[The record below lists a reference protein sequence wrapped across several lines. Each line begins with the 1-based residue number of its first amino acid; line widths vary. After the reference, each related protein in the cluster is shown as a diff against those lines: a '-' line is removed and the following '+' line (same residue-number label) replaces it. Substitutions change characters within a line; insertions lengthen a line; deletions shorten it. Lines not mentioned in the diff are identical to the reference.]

1 MRCLMVRHNASLA
14 LHENEKHIKVSC
26 RCKAQFCQ
34 NSECKSRI
42 WFLCPFLISYTNWHN
57 HSLAPSRGR
66 KKKTTTS
73 SRIFR
78 FVTDRWVGNCKTMMR
93 LGRVQRVTQ
102 NWLQRARVEPAL
114 LSKRSPFWYQTMKW
128 SLRKFLF
135 FASNPS
141 HPAWAD
147 FKIKVKQIHNLQA
160 CCKFR
165 LTSLS

>member
-1 MRCLMVRHNASLA
+1 MVHNASLA

-78 FVTDRWVGNCKTMMR
+78 FVTDRWVGNCKTMMMP
-93 LGRVQRVTQ
+93 LDRVQHLLRK
-102 NWLQRARVEPAL
+102 WLQWARPRVEPTLQSGKYLSRKILGKLYMDMNFLSSPSACQMSGASKNRDYPDENGVNLSL
-114 LSKRSPFWYQTMKW
+114 LC
-128 SLRKFLF
+128 F
-135 FASNPS
+135 F
-141 HPAWAD
+141 
-147 FKIKVKQIHNLQA
+147 
-160 CCKFR
+160 
-165 LTSLS
+165 

>member
-1 MRCLMVRHNASLA
+1 MRCLMAHNASLA

-78 FVTDRWVGNCKTMMR
+78 FVTDRWVGNCKTMMMR
-93 LGRVQRVTQ
+93 LGRVQRVLRK
-102 NWLQRARVEPAL
+102 WLQRARVEPTLPKGKYLGRGKYWIWLFLYGGMYAYDKFIVLKTGL
-114 LSKRSPFWYQTMKW
+114 L
-128 SLRKFLF
+128 
-135 FASNPS
+135 
-141 HPAWAD
+141 
-147 FKIKVKQIHNLQA
+147 IIE
-160 CCKFR
+160 
-165 LTSLS
+165 

>member
-1 MRCLMVRHNASLA
+1 MVHNASLA

-78 FVTDRWVGNCKTMMR
+78 FVTDRWVGNCKTMMMP
-93 LGRVQRVTQ
+93 LGRVQRVLRK
-102 NWLQRARVEPAL
+102 WLQRVISSSPLTFQANGRYLTLVSGFTHCAGAI
-114 LSKRSPFWYQTMKW
+114 LSDPSKQFQNGMELNLKW
-128 SLRKFLF
+128 HGFTKYF
-135 FASNPS
+135 FYISEIISCP
-141 HPAWAD
+141 
-147 FKIKVKQIHNLQA
+147 
-160 CCKFR
+160 
-165 LTSLS
+165 